1 MDTRAIDQFGQRLHG
16 LLRQYP
22 QGLSEHELL
31 QRLRAQQDTAVGEAR
46 LDDSLNLFQTHFI
59 LFHGLYR
66 LRETLLAGRDETLR
80 IHVLRIQLLPQQE
93 QDARALGAHDPLR
106 DYYLDWSNL
115 ERTSAA
121 DVEAMLGRFWQRYVR
136 QDRRGEALRIL
147 ELDAG
152 ADETAIRSQ
161 YRRLAMRHHP
171 DRGGDTA
178 TLQAIN
184 EAAAL
189 LLGKGGNSA

>member
-1 MDTRAIDQFGQRLHG
+1 MNTQAIIQFGDRLHA
-16 LLRQYP
+16 LLQRHP

-31 QRLRAQQDTAVGEAR
+31 QSLREADEEALGAAR

-59 LFHGLYR
+59 LFHTLYR
-66 LRETLLAGRDETLR
+66 LRERLLADGDATLW
-80 IHVLRIQLLPQQE
+80 IHALRIQLLPLDKADDQ
-93 QDARALGAHDPLR
+93 ALGGHDPLC

-115 ERTSAA
+115 EQTSAA
-121 DVEAMLGRFWQRYVR
+121 DVEAMLGRFWRRYVR
-136 QDRRGEALRIL
+136 QDHRAEALRVL

-152 ADETAIRSQ
+152 ADEGTIRDQ

-171 DRGGDTA
+171 DRGGDTP

-189 LLGKGGNSA
+189 LLGKTGRR

>member
-1 MDTRAIDQFGQRLHG
+1 MDTQTITQFGDRLYAILQRH
-16 LLRQYP
+16 P

-31 QRLRAQQDTAVGEAR
+31 QTLREADEDALGAAR

-59 LFHGLYR
+59 LFHALYR
-66 LRETLLAGRDETLR
+66 LRERLLAGDGEGLW
-80 IHVLRIQLLPQQE
+80 IHVLRIQLLPPG
-93 QDARALGAHDPLR
+93 DASGQHLGHPDPLR
-106 DYYLDWSNL
+106 DYYLDWTNL
-115 ERTSAA
+115 EQTSAA
-121 DVEAMLGRFWQRYVR
+121 DVDSMLGRFWRRYLR
-136 QDRRGEALRIL
+136 QDRRAEALRVL

-152 ADETAIRSQ
+152 ADETAIRNQ

-171 DRGGDTA
+171 DRGGDTG

-189 LLGKGGNSA
+189 LLGKGGIR

>member
-1 MDTRAIDQFGQRLHG
+1 MDTQAIEQFGQRLHAI
-16 LLRQYP
+16 LQRHP

-31 QRLRAQQDTAVGEAR
+31 QMLREADEDALGAAR

-59 LFHGLYR
+59 LFHALYR
-66 LRETLLAGRDETLR
+66 LRERLLAGGDETLW
-80 IHVLRIQLLPQQE
+80 IHVLRIQLLPLE
-93 QDARALGAHDPLR
+93 EKADRALGGHDPLR

-115 ERTSAA
+115 EQTSAA
-121 DVEAMLGRFWQRYVR
+121 DVEAMLGRFWQRYLR
-136 QDRRGEALRIL
+136 QDQRVEALRVL

-152 ADETAIRSQ
+152 ADATAIRDQ

-189 LLGKGGNSA
+189 LLGKGGSR